1 MKKKVFELKV
11 EVNANQVRDPK
22 PLGNSV
28 LITPPIG
35 EDYWL
40 LRVPVSKNQ
49 AVVCFPK
56 FGTIGVGFQKET
68 DWNTNLPYSCEAI
81 EIFNH
86 IAHNKGTGNI
96 PDSRCLEAIKLLQ
109 TTIKEK
115 FEIDG
120 KLQLT
125 D

>member
-56 FGTIGVGFQKET
+56 FGQLGWLSKR
-68 DWNTNLPYSCEAI
+68 N
-81 EIFNH
+81 
-86 IAHNKGTGNI
+86 
-96 PDSRCLEAIKLLQ
+96 RLEH
-109 TTIKEK
+109 
-115 FEIDG
+115 
-120 KLQLT
+120 
-125 D
+125 